1 MLSFA
6 DPIYL
11 LALLPVPLLIWWWL
25 RQRRNALRYPDAT
38 LLAGLPA
45 GRVRWARRG
54 GAALLGSSLVLL
66 IIAVAGPRTPDLRT
80 RIDTEGIALVMVVDV
95 SGSMGEM
102 DFAWDREAVSRLD
115 AVKRVF
121 RLFVE
126 GGNGGGKTAD
136 GTKLTTFEGRH
147 TDLIGLV
154 TFAKRPETIRPLTLN
169 HSTLLQSLDDEQPR
183 HVPGDSETNLSDAL
197 TIGLD
202 KLRAAGPGQHK
213 VLVLLTDGEHNV
225 PDTKSQWTPRQSA
238 QIGGS
243 LQIPF
248 YTIDAGNDTAGP
260 EVRAAAVQTLQD
272 LAKITNGRY
281 FQAQDANSLLQACR
295 TIDDLERTPIQSYQ
309 YRKYYPL
316 QVWFALAAFV
326 VLSLSFV
333 LNRTMWRQLP

>member
-1 MLSFA
+1 
-6 DPIYL
+6 
-11 LALLPVPLLIWWWL
+11 
-25 RQRRNALRYPDAT
+25 
-38 LLAGLPA
+38 
-45 GRVRWARRG
+45 
-54 GAALLGSSLVLL
+54 
-66 IIAVAGPRTPDLRT
+66 
-80 RIDTEGIALVMVVDV
+80 
-95 SGSMGEM
+95 
-102 DFAWDREAVSRLD
+102 
-115 AVKRVF
+115 
-121 RLFVE
+121 
-126 GGNGGGKTAD
+126 
-136 GTKLTTFEGRH
+136 
-147 TDLIGLV
+147 
-154 TFAKRPETIRPLTLN
+154 
-169 HSTLLQSLDDEQPR
+169 LLQSLDDEQPR
-183 HVPGDSETNLSDAL
+183 RVPGDSETNLSDAL

-281 FQAQDANSLLQACR
+281 FQAQDTNGLLQACH

-316 QVWFALAAFV
+316 QVWFGLAAFV

-333 LNRTMWRQLP
+333 LNRTVWRQLP